1 MNPQGDYPYYQNN
14 QMKDMNSGQGT
25 MNKHNKKGPYKN
37 FKNDLGKN
45 NQNNM
50 DEKFNMQNSEHN
62 QNFQHMRGGINKKG
76 YRTYQKNQSE
86 DFNSGFN
93 PNYKKKKNKKRDN
106 NNNDFQ
112 YANNSTNNISNNQI
126 DISQSKDEYYDQQNQ
141 SQNNHQI
148 YNKQYKKNQNAVF
161 NSSNNT
167 NNSNNSNSASTNLT
181 PNRQNPMATPY
192 GFNSNLANSPANLNF
207 NFNNANQHG
216 NNANISGGIMSPQTG
231 QKNPNIYMNP
241 NLVYM
246 SGMPNSINISE
257 NEQDSSIKDEKS
269 SENLSEEAALSQASL
284 QGRNAQNQQQS
295 DLQKINPQNEYVN
308 PILINNKFMRQPNYI
323 GMPYNMS
330 NIPNMGNIN
339 NLNNINDL
347 NNFAGMNNLNN
358 NMNMNANNL
367 GNLGNLNM
375 NNFSMQQLYEHQNNP
390 LVNAAALAGIPPVN
404 YSQMTE
410 ELAMNQKKLKKNIN
424 KSPMEQ
430 THSLNASINLGMLPN
445 LNYNGPNNKFIK
457 TNNGLQGLNKN
468 SISLQGNKNTIP
480 NFNQSDNLNF
490 VFSQN
495 KMQPD
500 ISSLMNPI
508 ANRTFYVQQNTKNF
522 HNNANNM
529 SGSSHLMNVNT
540 NPLAAAASSKNNM
553 FLNKEFINSNMYN
566 NSNNPNNKK
575 FQKQMNYNNN
585 NNQQNSNLNNNNSSN
600 NKNNQYNENN
610 NNSNIFKSANSNKI
624 NNNNIKDLP
633 KNNSNQNMG
642 ETQMKQYTL
651 KIRLKLDNE
660 EFDTIELK
668 SKEDSRLAL
677 KDIKLKKNIDE
688 KIIMLLQNKIKEAFD
703 VTKNILGLKLD
714 KYTIKSLIEINRIIN
729 TRAEKELENFGLSSE
744 GNIIKRNKSFD
755 GKNDD
760 KDFMDYK
767 ERESLNL
774 SC

>member
-1 MNPQGDYPYYQNN
+1 MNPQGDYQYYSNN

-25 MNKHNKKGPYKN
+25 LNKHNKKNPYKN

-45 NQNNM
+45 NPNNM

-62 QNFQHMRGGINKKG
+62 QNFQHMRGGMNKKN

-112 YANNSTNNISNNQI
+112 YANNSNQNMNNSQI
-126 DISQSKDEYYDQQNQ
+126 DINQNKEEHYDQQNNN
-141 SQNNHQI
+141 QNNHQQI
-148 YNKQYKKNQNAVF
+148 YNKQYKKNQNNVF
-161 NSSNNT
+161 NPSNNT
-167 NNSNNSNSASTNLT
+167 TNSNNSNSASTNLT
-181 PNRQNPMATPY
+181 PNRQNPMVTPY

-207 NFNNANQHG
+207 NFNNANHG
-216 NNANISGGIMSPQTG
+216 NNQSMGGANMMSPQTA

-246 SGMPNSINISE
+246 SGMPQTINMSE
-257 NEQDSSIKDEKS
+257 NENDSSIKDEKS

-284 QGRNAQNQQQS
+284 QGRNTQNQQS

-308 PILINNKFMRQPNYI
+308 PILINNKFMRQPNYL
-323 GMPYNMS
+323 GMPYNMNNMN

-347 NNFAGMNNLNN
+347 NNFSAMNNLNN

-367 GNLGNLNM
+367 GNIGNLNM
-375 NNFSMQQLYEHQNNP
+375 NNFTMQQLYEHQNNP
-390 LVNAAALAGIPPVN
+390 LVNAAALAGIPN
-404 YSQMTE
+404 YQMTE
-410 ELAMNQKKLKKNIN
+410 ELAMNQKKMKKSIN

-495 KMQPD
+495 KMQQPD

-508 ANRTFYVQQNTKNF
+508 TNRTFYVQQNAKNF

-529 SGSSHLMNVNT
+529 SASSHLMNPNT
-540 NPLAAAASSKNNM
+540 NPLAAANNKNSM
-553 FLNKEFINSNMYN
+553 FMNKDFINNNVYN
-566 NSNNPNNKK
+566 NNNNPNNKK

-585 NNQQNSNLNNNNSSN
+585 NNQQNNNLNNNNN

-610 NNSNIFKSANSNKI
+610 NNNILKSANSNKS

-633 KNNSNQNMG
+633 KTNSIQNLG
-642 ETQMKQYTL
+642 EAQLKQNAL

-660 EFDTIELK
+660 EFDMIEIK

-677 KDIKLKKNIDE
+677 KDIKVKKNINE
-688 KIIMLLQNKIKEAFD
+688 KIIMLLQEKIKEAFD
-703 VTKNILGLKLD
+703 VTKNILNLKLD
-714 KYTIKSLIEINRIIN
+714 KYTVKNFIEINRILNI
-729 TRAEKELENFGLSSE
+729 RPEKELENFGL
-744 GNIIKRNKSFD
+744 GLDGDVIKRNKSFD
-755 GKNDD
+755 GKNDR
-760 KDFMDYK
+760 KNLLDYK
-767 ERESLNL
+767 SRESLNL